1 MPEIDCNAA
10 SLGAVLSSYS
20 GAAQASLT
28 GERYGLAK
36 LARKIVVEIP
46 FQKNILEILLHKI
59 LKFSTRLNFKI
70 LTKPDSK
77 LR

>member
-20 GAAQASLT
+20 GAAQVSFT
-28 GERYGLAK
+28 SKRYGLAK

-46 FQKNILEILLHKI
+46 FQKKYFRN
-59 LKFSTRLNFKI
+59 FTSQNFKI
-70 LTKPDSK
+70 LNQTKF
-77 LR
+77 

>member
-36 LARKIVVEIP
+36 FARKIVVEIP
-46 FQKNILEILLHKI
+46 SQKML
-59 LKFSTRLNFKI
+59 
-70 LTKPDSK
+70 
-77 LR
+77 